1 MFASTCHQIFPED
14 RYEEQKKFYF
24 KSILRS
30 VFSGC
35 NYRRRFLYW
44 KFGPSRERADLTSV
58 YKADKNETV
67 LYLNYEKQEAVGIY
81 ENGQTYLPMDWVSEN
96 VNSRFYWDEG
106 EEMLVYALPEEI
118 LYADGS
124 SVGSGGQPLILA
136 KEDGVY
142 VSMGLVLNYTKVRI
156 QAFDRTD
163 AKRVFIE
170 DTFENVPM
178 ADVRGTVQVRTKK
191 DVKSP
196 ILTECRRGD
205 SVTVLETDEKWVKVA
220 TPDGHVG
227 YVKNRKLKNLRS
239 ETMESDFKE
248 PVYQNISLDEKI
260 LLAFHQV
267 TIPEA
272 NGKLE
277 ELLEP
282 SEGVNVIVPTWFTL
296 SSNDGDYESL
306 ASRGYVDKAHEK
318 GLQVWAMLDNFSK
331 ECSKNVQSEIL
342 LSKTATRQ
350 KLIAD
355 MMEEAENYGFDGFNL
370 DFESLKPE
378 AMPHYVQFIREM
390 SIACRERGLVL
401 SVDNYVP
408 SEYTADYNRKEQ
420 GIVADYVIIMGYDE
434 HYAGGE
440 KGSTASI
447 EFVEKG
453 ITDTLLEVPKEKII
467 NAVPFYTRLWT
478 EEDGKTTSSAL
489 GIYKA
494 KEWIDENDVEL
505 SWQEDLGQYYG
516 EHKESETATEYLWME
531 EEKSLGLKMDLIRK
545 YDLAGTA
552 GWKLGLE
559 SPEIWDV
566 IQWDGKEEK

>member
-1 MFASTCHQIFPED
+1 MKN
-14 RYEEQKKFYF
+14 RKN
-24 KSILRS
+24 SILKAFCA
-30 VFSGC
+30 VFFLAVITGGV
-35 NYRRRFLYW
+35 FLYW

-136 KEDGVY
+136 KEDGAY

-505 SWQEDLGQYYG
+505 SWQKDLGQYYG

>member
-1 MFASTCHQIFPED
+1 MKN
-14 RYEEQKKFYF
+14 RKN
-24 KSILRS
+24 SILKAFCA
-30 VFSGC
+30 VFFLAVITGGV
-35 NYRRRFLYW
+35 FLYW

-124 SVGSGGQPLILA
+124 SVGSGGQPLILE

-296 SSNDGDYESL
+296 SSNDGNYESL

-467 NAVPFYTRLWT
+467 NAIPFYTRLWT

-566 IQWDGKEEK
+566 IQWDSKEEK

>member
-1 MFASTCHQIFPED
+1 MKN
-14 RYEEQKKFYF
+14 RKN
-24 KSILRS
+24 SILKAFCA
-30 VFSGC
+30 VFFLAVITGGV
-35 NYRRRFLYW
+35 FLYW

-124 SVGSGGQPLILA
+124 SVGSDGQPLILE

-566 IQWDGKEEK
+566 IQWDSKEEK

>member
-1 MFASTCHQIFPED
+1 MKN
-14 RYEEQKKFYF
+14 RKN
-24 KSILRS
+24 SILKAFCA
-30 VFSGC
+30 VFFLAVITGGV
-35 NYRRRFLYW
+35 FLYW

-124 SVGSGGQPLILA
+124 SVGSGGQPLILE

-205 SVTVLETDEKWVKVA
+205 SFTLLETDEKWVKVA

-566 IQWDGKEEK
+566 IQWDSKEEK

>member
-1 MFASTCHQIFPED
+1 MKN
-14 RYEEQKKFYF
+14 RKN
-24 KSILRS
+24 SILKAFCA
-30 VFSGC
+30 VFFLAVITGGV
-35 NYRRRFLYW
+35 FLYW

-67 LYLNYEKQEAVGIY
+67 LYLNYKKQEAVGIY

-124 SVGSGGQPLILA
+124 SVGSGGQPLILE

-559 SPEIWDV
+559 SSEIWDV
-566 IQWDGKEEK
+566 IQWDSKEEK

>member
-1 MFASTCHQIFPED
+1 MKN
-14 RYEEQKKFYF
+14 RKN
-24 KSILRS
+24 SILKAFCA
-30 VFSGC
+30 VFFLAVITGGV
-35 NYRRRFLYW
+35 FLYW

-124 SVGSGGQPLILA
+124 SVGSGGQPLILE

-434 HYAGGE
+434 HYAGSE

-559 SPEIWDV
+559 SSEIWDV
-566 IQWDGKEEK
+566 IQWDSKEEK

>member
-1 MFASTCHQIFPED
+1 MKN
-14 RYEEQKKFYF
+14 RKN
-24 KSILRS
+24 SILKAFCA
-30 VFSGC
+30 VFFLAVITGGV
-35 NYRRRFLYW
+35 FLYW

-124 SVGSGGQPLILA
+124 SVGSGGQPLILE

-205 SVTVLETDEKWVKVA
+205 SVTVLETAEKWVKVA

-467 NAVPFYTRLWT
+467 NAIPFYTRLWT

-566 IQWDGKEEK
+566 IQWDSKEEK

>member
-1 MFASTCHQIFPED
+1 MKN
-14 RYEEQKKFYF
+14 RKN
-24 KSILRS
+24 SILKAFCA
-30 VFSGC
+30 VFFLAVITGGV
-35 NYRRRFLYW
+35 FLYW

-58 YKADKNETV
+58 YKADENETV

-239 ETMESDFKE
+239 EAMESDFKE

-566 IQWDGKEEK
+566 IQWDSKEEK

>member
-1 MFASTCHQIFPED
+1 MKN
-14 RYEEQKKFYF
+14 RKN
-24 KSILRS
+24 SILKAFCA
-30 VFSGC
+30 VFFLAVITGGV
-35 NYRRRFLYW
+35 FLYW

-136 KEDGVY
+136 KEAGVY

>member
-1 MFASTCHQIFPED
+1 MKN
-14 RYEEQKKFYF
+14 RKN
-24 KSILRS
+24 SILKAFCA
-30 VFSGC
+30 VFFLAVITGGV
-35 NYRRRFLYW
+35 FLYW

-67 LYLNYEKQEAVGIY
+67 LYLNYKKQEAVGIY

-239 ETMESDFKE
+239 ETMKSDFKE

-306 ASRGYVDKAHEK
+306 ASRSYVDKAHEK

>member
-1 MFASTCHQIFPED
+1 MKN
-14 RYEEQKKFYF
+14 RKN
-24 KSILRS
+24 SILKAFCA
-30 VFSGC
+30 VFFLAVITGGV
-35 NYRRRFLYW
+35 FLYW

-67 LYLNYEKQEAVGIY
+67 LYLNYKKQEAVGIY

-306 ASRGYVDKAHEK
+306 ASRGYVNKAHEK

-566 IQWDGKEEK
+566 IQWDSKEEK

>member
-1 MFASTCHQIFPED
+1 MKNRKNP
-14 RYEEQKKFYF
+14 
-24 KSILRS
+24 ILKALGAVFFLAVIAGS
-30 VFSGC
+30 V
-35 NYRRRFLYW
+35 FLYW
-44 KFGPSRERADLTSV
+44 KFGPSRERADLKSV
-58 YKADKNETV
+58 YQADENETV
-67 LYLNYEKQEAVGIY
+67 LYFNYEKQDAFGIY
-81 ENGQTYLPMDWVSEN
+81 ENGQTYLPMDWVSEHI
-96 VNSRFYWDEG
+96 NSRFYWDEE

-118 LYADGS
+118 LYADIS
-124 SVGSGGQPLILA
+124 AAGSGGQPLFLK
-136 KEDGVY
+136 KEDGIY
-142 VSMGLVLNYTKVRI
+142 MSMGLVLNYTKVRI

-170 DTFENVPM
+170 DTFENIPT

-196 ILTECRRGD
+196 ILTECMRGD
-205 SVTVLETDEKWVKVA
+205 SVTVLDTDEKWVKVA

-227 YVKNRKLKNLRS
+227 YVKNRKLKNLRA
-239 ETMESDFKE
+239 ETIETDFKE
-248 PVYQNISLDEKI
+248 PVYKNISLDEKI
-260 LLAFHQV
+260 LLVFHQV

-272 NGKLE
+272 NGKME

-296 SSNDGDYESL
+296 SSNDGAYESL
-306 ASRGYVDKAHEK
+306 ASRSYVDKAHAK

-331 ECSKNVQSEIL
+331 ECSRNVQSEIL

-350 KLIAD
+350 KLIEN
-355 MMEEAENYGFDGFNL
+355 MMEEAEAYGFDGFNL
-370 DFESLKPE
+370 DFESLKTE

-408 SEYTADYNRKEQ
+408 SEYTADYNRREQ

-440 KGSTASI
+440 KGSTASVG
-447 EFVEKG
+447 FVEKG

-494 KEWIDENDVEL
+494 KEWAEEKDVEL
-505 SWQEDLGQYYG
+505 TWQEDLGQYYG
-516 EHKESETATEYLWME
+516 EHRESGGVTEYLWME

-566 IQWDGKEEK
+566 IQWDSGSEEK

>member
-1 MFASTCHQIFPED
+1 MKN
-14 RYEEQKKFYF
+14 RKN
-24 KSILRS
+24 SILKAFCA
-30 VFSGC
+30 VFFLAVITGGV
-35 NYRRRFLYW
+35 FLYW

-67 LYLNYEKQEAVGIY
+67 LYLNYKKQEAVGIY

-124 SVGSGGQPLILA
+124 SVGSGGQPLILE

-205 SVTVLETDEKWVKVA
+205 SVTVLETDEKWIKVA

-566 IQWDGKEEK
+566 IQWDSKEEK

>member
-1 MFASTCHQIFPED
+1 MKNRKNP
-14 RYEEQKKFYF
+14 
-24 KSILRS
+24 ILKALGAVLFLGIAAGS
-30 VFSGC
+30 V
-35 NYRRRFLYW
+35 FLYW
-44 KFGPSRERADLTSV
+44 KFGPSRERADLKSV
-58 YKADKNETV
+58 YQAGENETV
-67 LYLNYEKQEAVGIY
+67 LYLNYEKQDASGIY
-81 ENGQTYLPMDWVSEN
+81 ENGQTYLPMDWVSACI
-96 VNSRFYWDEG
+96 NSRFYWDE
-106 EEMLVYALPEEI
+106 EKKMLVYALPEEI
-118 LYADGS
+118 LYADSS
-124 SVGSGGQPLILA
+124 SVGSSGQPLLLE
-136 KEDGVY
+136 KGDDVY

-163 AKRVFIE
+163 VKRVFIE
-170 DTFENVPM
+170 DTFENVPV

-205 SVTVLETDEKWVKVA
+205 SVTVLDTDEKWVKVA

-239 ETMESDFKE
+239 ETIETNFKE
-248 PVYQNISLDEKI
+248 PVYKNISLDEKI

-272 NGKLE
+272 NGKME

-282 SEGVNVIVPTWFTL
+282 SKGVNVIVPTWFTL
-296 SSNDGDYESL
+296 SSNNGDYESL
-306 ASRGYVDKAHEK
+306 ASKSYVEKAHEK

-342 LSKTATRQ
+342 LSSTSTRQ
-350 KLIAD
+350 KLIED
-355 MMEEAENYGFDGFNL
+355 MMEEAESYGFDGFNL

-440 KGSTASI
+440 MGSTASI
-447 EFVEKG
+447 EFVDKG
-453 ITDTLLEVPKEKII
+453 ITDTLLEVPKEKVI

-478 EEDGKTTSSAL
+478 EEDGKTASSAL

-494 KEWIDENDVEL
+494 KEWAEENGVEL
-505 SWQEDLGQYYG
+505 TWQEELGQYYG
-516 EHKESETATEYLWME
+516 EHKESDGVTEYLWME
-531 EEKSLGLKMDLIRK
+531 DESSLSLKMDLIRK

-552 GWKLGLE
+552 VWKLGLE

-566 IQWDGKEEK
+566 IQWEDGSKVK

>member
-1 MFASTCHQIFPED
+1 MKN
-14 RYEEQKKFYF
+14 RKN
-24 KSILRS
+24 SILKAFCA
-30 VFSGC
+30 VFFLAVITGGV
-35 NYRRRFLYW
+35 FLYW

-124 SVGSGGQPLILA
+124 SVGSGGQPLILE

-306 ASRGYVDKAHEK
+306 ASRSYVDKAHEK

-478 EEDGKTTSSAL
+478 EEDGKTSSSAL

-566 IQWDGKEEK
+566 IQWDSKEEK

>member
-1 MFASTCHQIFPED
+1 MKN
-14 RYEEQKKFYF
+14 RKN
-24 KSILRS
+24 SILKAFCA
-30 VFSGC
+30 VFFLAVITGGV
-35 NYRRRFLYW
+35 FLYW

-124 SVGSGGQPLILA
+124 SVGSGGQPLILE

-239 ETMESDFKE
+239 ETVESDFKE

-306 ASRGYVDKAHEK
+306 ASRSYVDKAHEK

>member
-1 MFASTCHQIFPED
+1 MKN
-14 RYEEQKKFYF
+14 RKN
-24 KSILRS
+24 SILKAFCA
-30 VFSGC
+30 VFFLAVITGGV
-35 NYRRRFLYW
+35 FLYW

-136 KEDGVY
+136 KEDGGY

>member
-1 MFASTCHQIFPED
+1 MKN
-14 RYEEQKKFYF
+14 RKN
-24 KSILRS
+24 SILKAFCA
-30 VFSGC
+30 VFFLAVITGGV
-35 NYRRRFLYW
+35 FLYW

-124 SVGSGGQPLILA
+124 SVGSGGQPLILE

-248 PVYQNISLDEKI
+248 PVYQNIFLDEKI

-566 IQWDGKEEK
+566 IQWDSEEEK

>member
-1 MFASTCHQIFPED
+1 MKN
-14 RYEEQKKFYF
+14 RKN
-24 KSILRS
+24 SILKAFCA
-30 VFSGC
+30 VFFLAVITGGV
-35 NYRRRFLYW
+35 FLYW
-44 KFGPSRERADLTSV
+44 KFGPSRERADLTSI

-124 SVGSGGQPLILA
+124 SVGSGGQPLILE

-566 IQWDGKEEK
+566 IQWDSKEEK

>member
-1 MFASTCHQIFPED
+1 MKN
-14 RYEEQKKFYF
+14 RKN
-24 KSILRS
+24 SILKAFCA
-30 VFSGC
+30 VFFLAVITGGV
-35 NYRRRFLYW
+35 FLYW

-124 SVGSGGQPLILA
+124 SVGSGGQPLILE

-306 ASRGYVDKAHEK
+306 ASRSYVDKAHEK

-531 EEKSLGLKMDLIRK
+531 EETSLGLKMDLIRK

>member
-1 MFASTCHQIFPED
+1 MKN
-14 RYEEQKKFYF
+14 RKN
-24 KSILRS
+24 SILKAFCA
-30 VFSGC
+30 VFFLAVITGGV
-35 NYRRRFLYW
+35 FLYW

-390 SIACRERGLVL
+390 SIVCRERGLVL

>member
-1 MFASTCHQIFPED
+1 MKN
-14 RYEEQKKFYF
+14 RKN
-24 KSILRS
+24 SILKAFCA
-30 VFSGC
+30 VFFLAVITGGV
-35 NYRRRFLYW
+35 FLYW

-124 SVGSGGQPLILA
+124 SVGSGGQPLILE

-306 ASRGYVDKAHEK
+306 ASRSYVDKAHEK

-516 EHKESETATEYLWME
+516 EHKESETATEYIWME

-566 IQWDGKEEK
+566 IQWDSKEAK

>member
-1 MFASTCHQIFPED
+1 MKN
-14 RYEEQKKFYF
+14 RKN
-24 KSILRS
+24 SILKAFCA
-30 VFSGC
+30 VFFLAVITGGV
-35 NYRRRFLYW
+35 FLYW

-239 ETMESDFKE
+239 ETMKSDFKE

-378 AMPHYVQFIREM
+378 AMPHYVQLIREM

>member
-1 MFASTCHQIFPED
+1 MKN
-14 RYEEQKKFYF
+14 RKN
-24 KSILRS
+24 SILKAFCA
-30 VFSGC
+30 VFFLAVITGGV
-35 NYRRRFLYW
+35 FLYW

-124 SVGSGGQPLILA
+124 SVGSGGQPLILE

-447 EFVEKG
+447 KFVEKG

>member
-1 MFASTCHQIFPED
+1 MKN
-14 RYEEQKKFYF
+14 RKN
-24 KSILRS
+24 SILKAFCA
-30 VFSGC
+30 VFFLAVITGGV
-35 NYRRRFLYW
+35 FLYW

-566 IQWDGKEEK
+566 IQWDSKEEK

>member
-1 MFASTCHQIFPED
+1 MKN
-14 RYEEQKKFYF
+14 RKN
-24 KSILRS
+24 SILKAFCA
-30 VFSGC
+30 VFFLAVITGGV
-35 NYRRRFLYW
+35 FLYW
-44 KFGPSRERADLTSV
+44 KFGPSRERADLASV

-124 SVGSGGQPLILA
+124 SVGSGGQPLILE

-306 ASRGYVDKAHEK
+306 ASRSYVDKAHEK

>member
-1 MFASTCHQIFPED
+1 MKN
-14 RYEEQKKFYF
+14 RKN
-24 KSILRS
+24 SILKAFCA
-30 VFSGC
+30 VFFLAVITGGV
-35 NYRRRFLYW
+35 FLYW

-124 SVGSGGQPLILA
+124 SVGSGGQPLILE

-248 PVYQNISLDEKI
+248 PVYQNIFLDEKI

-408 SEYTADYNRKEQ
+408 SEYMADYNRKEQ

-566 IQWDGKEEK
+566 IQWDSKEEK

>member
-1 MFASTCHQIFPED
+1 MKN
-14 RYEEQKKFYF
+14 RKN
-24 KSILRS
+24 SILKAFCA
-30 VFSGC
+30 VFFLAVITGGV
-35 NYRRRFLYW
+35 FLYW

-505 SWQEDLGQYYG
+505 SWQKDLGQYYG

>member
-1 MFASTCHQIFPED
+1 MKN
-14 RYEEQKKFYF
+14 RKN
-24 KSILRS
+24 SILKAFCA
-30 VFSGC
+30 VFFLAVITGGV
-35 NYRRRFLYW
+35 FLYW

-96 VNSRFYWDEG
+96 VNSRFYWDGG

-124 SVGSGGQPLILA
+124 SVGSGGQPLILE

-566 IQWDGKEEK
+566 IQWDSKEEK

>member
-1 MFASTCHQIFPED
+1 MKN
-14 RYEEQKKFYF
+14 RKN
-24 KSILRS
+24 SILKAFCA
-30 VFSGC
+30 VFFLAVITGGV
-35 NYRRRFLYW
+35 FLYW

-124 SVGSGGQPLILA
+124 SVGSGGQPLILE

-178 ADVRGTVQVRTKK
+178 ADERGTVQVRTKK

-306 ASRGYVDKAHEK
+306 ASRGYVNKAHEK

-566 IQWDGKEEK
+566 IQWDSKEEK

>member
-1 MFASTCHQIFPED
+1 MKN
-14 RYEEQKKFYF
+14 RKN
-24 KSILRS
+24 SILKAFCA
-30 VFSGC
+30 VLFLAVITGGV
-35 NYRRRFLYW
+35 FLYW

-124 SVGSGGQPLILA
+124 SVGSGGQPLILE

-306 ASRGYVDKAHEK
+306 ASRSYVDKAHEK

-494 KEWIDENDVEL
+494 KEWIKENDVEL

-566 IQWDGKEEK
+566 IQWDSKEEK

>member
-1 MFASTCHQIFPED
+1 MKN
-14 RYEEQKKFYF
+14 RKN
-24 KSILRS
+24 SILKAFCA
-30 VFSGC
+30 VFFLAVITGGV
-35 NYRRRFLYW
+35 FLYW

-124 SVGSGGQPLILA
+124 SVGSGGQPLILE

-196 ILTECRRGD
+196 ILTECRRGER
-205 SVTVLETDEKWVKVA
+205 VTVMEKDEKWVKVA
-220 TPDGHVG
+220 TPDGHVV

-306 ASRGYVDKAHEK
+306 ASRSYVDKAHEK

-505 SWQEDLGQYYG
+505 SWQEDLGQYYVV
-516 EHKESETATEYLWME
+516 HKESETATEYLWME

>member
-1 MFASTCHQIFPED
+1 MKN
-14 RYEEQKKFYF
+14 RKN
-24 KSILRS
+24 SILKAFCA
-30 VFSGC
+30 VFFLAVITGGV
-35 NYRRRFLYW
+35 FLYW

-124 SVGSGGQPLILA
+124 SVGSGGQPLILE

-277 ELLEP
+277 LLEP

-306 ASRGYVDKAHEK
+306 ASRGYVNKAHEK

>member
-1 MFASTCHQIFPED
+1 MKN
-14 RYEEQKKFYF
+14 RKN
-24 KSILRS
+24 SILKAFCA
-30 VFSGC
+30 VFFLAVITGGV
-35 NYRRRFLYW
+35 FLYW

-124 SVGSGGQPLILA
+124 SVGSGGQPLILE

-170 DTFENVPM
+170 DIFENVPM

>member
-1 MFASTCHQIFPED
+1 MKN
-14 RYEEQKKFYF
+14 RKN
-24 KSILRS
+24 SILKAFCA
-30 VFSGC
+30 VFFLAVITGGV
-35 NYRRRFLYW
+35 FLYW

-124 SVGSGGQPLILA
+124 FVGSGGQPLILE

-306 ASRGYVDKAHEK
+306 ASRSYVDKAHEK

-566 IQWDGKEEK
+566 IQWDSKEEK

>member
-1 MFASTCHQIFPED
+1 MKN
-14 RYEEQKKFYF
+14 RKN
-24 KSILRS
+24 SILKAFCA
-30 VFSGC
+30 VFFLAVITGGV
-35 NYRRRFLYW
+35 FLYW

-124 SVGSGGQPLILA
+124 SVGSGGQPLILE

-205 SVTVLETDEKWVKVA
+205 SVTVLKTDEKWVKVA

-566 IQWDGKEEK
+566 IQWDSKEEK

>member
-1 MFASTCHQIFPED
+1 MKN
-14 RYEEQKKFYF
+14 RKN
-24 KSILRS
+24 SILKAFCA
-30 VFSGC
+30 VFFLAVITGGV
-35 NYRRRFLYW
+35 FLYW

-58 YKADKNETV
+58 YKADENETV

-566 IQWDGKEEK
+566 IQWDSKEEK

>member
-1 MFASTCHQIFPED
+1 MKN
-14 RYEEQKKFYF
+14 RKN
-24 KSILRS
+24 SILKAFCA
-30 VFSGC
+30 VFFLAVITGGV
-35 NYRRRFLYW
+35 FLYW

-124 SVGSGGQPLILA
+124 SVGSGGQPLILE

-505 SWQEDLGQYYG
+505 SWQKDLGQYYG

>member
-1 MFASTCHQIFPED
+1 MKN
-14 RYEEQKKFYF
+14 RKN
-24 KSILRS
+24 SILKAFCA
-30 VFSGC
+30 VFFLAVITGGV
-35 NYRRRFLYW
+35 FLYW

-106 EEMLVYALPEEI
+106 EEMLIYALPEEI

-124 SVGSGGQPLILA
+124 SVGSGGQPLIL
-136 KEDGVY
+136 EDGVY

-566 IQWDGKEEK
+566 IQWDSKEEK